1 MNKNSEKINKI
12 KELYNKYKE
21 AKKDP
26 RKKAGMKLLGYFIF
40 FLLIALIANISNEF
54 NKTSNMID
62 TKITTTTTKVIDSYV
77 EKQNDLLVNKYS
89 INYEITYNDKI
100 YKINGI
106 LQNNV
111 ITGYLEIN
119 DEIKKISLQ
128 NNIITVIYSNEPLE
142 VEFDINNLNI
152 NNIINTIKQNSA
164 FIKDKENIK
173 TYLYELDNKKIYV
186 ECNEE
191 QIIAIKIEE
200 LNNKYILN
208 FEK

>member
-128 NNIITVIYSNEPLE
+128 NNIITVISSNEPLE